1 MAFSFKLL
9 RGKPHAK
16 RVVLNNTNSFN
27 RLMKVTKLFEHWT
40 TVQVMIIFD
49 GLEKL

>member
-16 RVVLNNTNSFN
+16 RGYLNKINSFN
-27 RLMKVTKLFEHWT
+27 SLLKFMKLFEHWT